1 MSRQQT
7 AGKNNGGGG
16 GKKGSAPSQSD
27 LKAGGG
33 RFFGKGTINVNAA
46 T

>member
-7 AGKNNGGGG
+7 SAEKTGGGG